1 MVAVTTGEYFM
12 LKEATRAKT
21 ELILIITAE
30 GSFRE
35 IIKAAA
41 NQSLVDVE
49 ENQSENQFENKPSC
63 VRCCNRM

>member
-1 MVAVTTGEYFM
+1 MVAVTTGGYFI

-21 ELILIITAE
+21 ELILIIAGK
-30 GSFRE
+30 GSSRE

-49 ENQSENQFENKPSC
+49 EN
-63 VRCCNRM
+63 